1 MTANPEPLQ
10 RVQADPGDEP
20 PPSKGTFEDA
30 ERLRKWS
37 FRKRT
42 PQQRYDWLVSM
53 LRIVYRSGKVQLNRP
68 DE

>member
-1 MTANPEPLQ
+1 MTSSADSSQ

-20 PPSKGTFEDA
+20 PPSQGTFEDA

-42 PQQRYDWLVSM
+42 AQQRYEWLVSM
-53 LRIVYRSGKVQLNRP
+53 LRIAYRSGKVHLNRP

>member
-1 MTANPEPLQ
+1 MTANPDPAQ
-10 RVQADPGDEP
+10 RVQADPGDQP
-20 PPSKGTFEDA
+20 PPSQGTFDDA

-53 LRIVYRSGKVQLNRP
+53 LRVAYRRGTHKLNRP

>member
-1 MTANPEPLQ
+1 MTENPDSSK

-20 PPSKGTFEDA
+20 PSSQGTFDDA

-53 LRIVYRSGKVQLNRP
+53 LRVAYRRGTHELNRP
-68 DE
+68 VE